1 MASND
6 TEWHRIVI
14 CIPWENGRNW
24 AVNRREFLSGATLA
38 ATFAVGPSLR
48 SARAAEL
55 GPGPTE
61 SGGTP
66 PVVGRS
72 TRILPWNEIPV
83 RRLTTSSQR
92 QFRCLQ
98 VTDLHQFHTTAADDD
113 QTFADIARY
122 VRDWHP
128 DLIFATGDLWHDND
142 HGEGPRGV
150 DRLVRDLGTL
160 GVPWTTIW
168 GNHDRLDD
176 YQAGHDALAGAPHSV
191 YGGAHSH
198 GDYRLEV
205 LAFGSDKPALDLL
218 CLNSN
223 HEGLG
228 PWQVNA
234 LRQLID
240 QVRSRSPG
248 PGQALLFHH
257 IPMQELKTRFSVEA
271 FRGLKMED
279 VASLQDQGRTFPVV
293 RDAGFIRAC
302 FCGHNHVN
310 DYTLQ
315 LDRVSLSYGRSTG
328 HAGYGGERLR
338 KGAKLIEVDLSNGEV
353 QTSSVFP
360 DGTRLA

>member
-1 MASND
+1 M
-6 TEWHRIVI
+6 
-14 CIPWENGRNW
+14 
-24 AVNRREFLSGATLA
+24 NRREFLSGAAFA
-38 ATFAVGPSLR
+38 ATWAAGPSLR
-48 SARAAEL
+48 SAPVNE
-55 GPGPTE
+55 PGTSPTE
-61 SGGTP
+61 SSGTP

-72 TRILPWNEIPV
+72 TRTLPWNEIPV
-83 RRLTTSSQR
+83 RRLTAASPR

-98 VTDLHQFHTTAADDD
+98 VTDLHQFHTTAEDDD
-113 QTFADIARY
+113 QTFADIAKY
-122 VRDWHP
+122 VHAWHP
-128 DLIFATGDLWHDND
+128 DLVLATGDLWHDND

-150 DRLVRDLGTL
+150 DRLVRELGGL
-160 GVPWTTIW
+160 GIPWTTLW

-176 YQAGHDALAGAPHSV
+176 YQAGHDALAGATHSV
-191 YGGAHSH
+191 YGGAFSH

-205 LAFGSDKPALDLL
+205 LASGSGKPVLDLL

-228 PWQVNA
+228 PWQVGA

-240 QVRSRSPG
+240 QVKSRGPA

-257 IPMQELKTRFSVEA
+257 IPMQELKSRLTAES
-271 FRGLKMED
+271 FRGLKLED
-279 VASLQDQGRTFPVV
+279 VASLQDHGRTFPVV
-293 RDAGFIRAC
+293 QEAGFIRAC

-310 DYTLQ
+310 DYAVQ
-315 LDRVSLSYGRSTG
+315 LDRVSLNYGRSTG

-338 KGAKLIEVDLSNGEV
+338 KGAKLIDVDLASGEV